1 MVSLVK
7 NLRKEADRLLTEGK
21 VKHVIGYEMVEPLN
35 ARPFFAKSA
44 NDVNKL
50 NYSPLCAHNLAVY
63 LTLEE
68 IKAGE
73 KIGLVVKGC
82 DSRAVTQLVQEGIVD
97 REKVVLIGV
106 PCQGIVNLEKLRE
119 ELDERNVQSSSATGI
134 LIENGVVKVETENG
148 IIKLDR
154 KEIVFDICNHCQ
166 NPTPL
171 LYDILLGEE
180 VKPWGKENYEDVR
193 EIERMDL
200 KKRWNYWKE
209 KLSKCVRCY
218 ACREVCPLC
227 YCKECLVDKTMPTW
241 VRKSVVESENA
252 FFHLMRVF
260 HLAGRCV
267 GCVACERSCPVGIP
281 LSKLFRKM
289 EKDVKKLFDY
299 KAGMGVEQK
308 PLLASFKLEDPEEFI
323 K

>member
-1 MVSLVK
+1 MVNLVE
-7 NLRKEADRLLTEGK
+7 NLRKEAGRLLTEGK
-21 VKHVIGYEMVEPLN
+21 VKHIIGYEMVEPLKV
-35 ARPFFAKSA
+35 RPFFAKSA
-44 NDVNKL
+44 DDANKL
-50 NYSPLCAHNLAVY
+50 HYSPLCAHNLAVY

-82 DSRAVTQLVQEGIVD
+82 DSRAVIQLIQEGIVD

-106 PCQGIVNLEKLRE
+106 PCRGIVDLEKLRE
-119 ELDERNVQSSSATGI
+119 ELGERNVQSSSATGI
-134 LIENGVVKVETENG
+134 SIENGVVKVETKNG
-148 IIKLDR
+148 IIKFDR

-166 NPTPL
+166 NPTPV

-180 VKPWGKENYEDVR
+180 VKPWGKENYEDVK

-200 KKRWNYWKE
+200 KERWNYWKE

-241 VRKSVVESENA
+241 VRKSVVTSENT

-267 GCVACERSCPVGIP
+267 GCVACERSCPEGIP

-289 EKDVKKLFDY
+289 EKDVKALFDY
-299 KAGMGVEQK
+299 KAGMDVEQK

>member
-1 MVSLVK
+1 MVSLVE
-7 NLRKEADRLLTEGK
+7 NLRKEADRLLIEGK
-21 VKHVIGYEMVEPLN
+21 VKHVIGYEIVEPLN

-50 NYSPLCAHNLAVY
+50 HYSPLCAHNLAVY

-82 DSRAVTQLVQEGIVD
+82 DSRAVMQLIQEGIVD

-106 PCQGIVNLEKLRE
+106 PCQGIVDLEKLRE
-119 ELDERNVQSSSATGI
+119 ELGERNLQFSSVTGI

-166 NPTPL
+166 NPTPV

-267 GCVACERSCPVGIP
+267 GCVACERSCPERIP
-281 LSKLFRKM
+281 LLKLFRKM
-289 EKDVKKLFDY
+289 EKDVKALFDY
-299 KAGMGVEQK
+299 KAGMDAEQK

>member
-1 MVSLVK
+1 MVSLVE
-7 NLRKEADRLLTEGK
+7 NLRKEADRLLIEGK
-21 VKHVIGYEMVEPLN
+21 VKHVIGYEIVEPLN

-50 NYSPLCAHNLAVY
+50 HYSPLCAHNLAVY

-82 DSRAVTQLVQEGIVD
+82 DSRAVMQLIQEGIVD

-106 PCQGIVNLEKLRE
+106 PCQGIVDLEKLRE
-119 ELDERNVQSSSATGI
+119 ELGERNLQFSSVTGI

-166 NPTPL
+166 NPTPV

-267 GCVACERSCPVGIP
+267 GCVACERICPEGIP

-289 EKDVKKLFDY
+289 EKDVKALFDY
-299 KAGMGVEQK
+299 KAGMDAEQK

>member
-1 MVSLVK
+1 MASLVEK
-7 NLRKEADRLLTEGK
+7 LRKEADRLLIEGK
-21 VKHVIGYEMVEPLN
+21 VKYVIGYEMVEPLK
-35 ARPFFAKSA
+35 ARPFFAKSV

-50 NYSPLCAHNLAVY
+50 HYSPLCAHNLAVY

-68 IKAGE
+68 IKVGE

-82 DSRAVTQLVQEGIVD
+82 DSRAVVQLIQEGILD

-106 PCQGIVNLEKLRE
+106 PCQGIVDLEKLRE
-119 ELDERNVQSSSATGI
+119 ELGERNVQSSSVIGI
-134 LIENGVVKVETENG
+134 LTENGAVKVETKNE

-154 KEIVFDICNHCQ
+154 REIVFDICNHCQ
-166 NPTPL
+166 NPTPV

-180 VKPWGKENYEDVR
+180 VKPWGKENYEDVK

-200 KKRWNYWKE
+200 KGRWNYWKE
-209 KLSKCVRCY
+209 KISKCVRCY
-218 ACREVCPLC
+218 ACKEVCPLC
-227 YCKECLVDKTMPTW
+227 YCKECLADKTMPTW
-241 VRKSVVESENA
+241 VRKSVNESENA
-252 FFHLMRVF
+252 FFHLMRAF

-267 GCVACERSCPVGIP
+267 GCVACEHSCPMGIP
-281 LSKLFRKM
+281 LSKLLRKM
-289 EKDVKKLFDY
+289 EKDVGALFDY
-299 KAGMGVEQK
+299 KAGMDVEQK